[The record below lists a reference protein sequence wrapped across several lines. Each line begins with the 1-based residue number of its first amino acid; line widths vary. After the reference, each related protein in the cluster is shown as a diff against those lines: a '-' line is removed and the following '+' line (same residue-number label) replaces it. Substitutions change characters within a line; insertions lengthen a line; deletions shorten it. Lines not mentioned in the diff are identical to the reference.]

1 MQIPLQKTSC
11 NLSEIG
17 SYPEIELIKWRN
29 IIANCIFDTLPKAEG
44 MYVMVNLYVCM
55 CVCLQVYVTLTRK
68 RSNLRR
74 ITGVHFLFGMYS
86 RFPL

>member
-29 IIANCIFDTLPKAEG
+29 IIATCIFDSLPKAEG
-44 MYVMVNLYVCM
+44 IFAMVIACVCMYV
-55 CVCLQVYVTLTRK
+55 CLHMYVTLTRK
-68 RSNLRR
+68 GSNLRR
-74 ITGVHFLFGMYS
+74 ITGVHFLFGI
-86 RFPL
+86 